1 MRRKRNKRVW
11 NFKRSWSQD
20 RAMLDMFGGVK
31 KPKVDEGLA
40 LAQDLLSGIIDDIGL
55 KEGVTLEDLC
65 VAWATIVGPN
75 ISNNSEPIEIR
86 NGTLRVRV
94 TQPVIRFELQ
104 QRHKLLLSKIAEAL
118 PQVKILKLEITL

>member
-11 NFKRSWSQD
+11 NFKRSWTQD

-31 KPKVDEGLA
+31 KPKVEEGLA
-40 LAQDLLSGIIDDIGL
+40 LAEDLLSGIIDEVGL
-55 KEGVTLEDLC
+55 KDGVTLEDLS
-65 VAWATIVGPN
+65 VAWASIVGPN

-86 NGTLRVRV
+86 KGTLRVRV

-104 QRHKLLLSKIAEAL
+104 QRQSLLLTKITESL
-118 PQVKILKLEITL
+118 PQVKILKLEIVL